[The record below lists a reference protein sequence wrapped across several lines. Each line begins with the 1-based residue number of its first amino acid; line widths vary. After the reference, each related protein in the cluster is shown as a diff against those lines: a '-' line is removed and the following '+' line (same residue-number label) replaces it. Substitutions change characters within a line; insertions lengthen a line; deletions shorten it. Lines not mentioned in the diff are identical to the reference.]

1 MHLKMFIETLKT
13 LADGRRESHFKDR
26 MSEGSG
32 KGCWRHRD
40 ETDAKGR
47 WLQENET

>member
-1 MHLKMFIETLKT
+1 MHLKMYIETLKM

-32 KGCWRHRD
+32 KGCW
-40 ETDAKGR
+40 
-47 WLQENET
+47 